1 MSRVR
6 GCGSR
11 MGSHSNRISRLRG
24 SRENRAEEGIIFLL
38 VIWILSIQLMML
50 QELSGLPGAD
60 SHDVSL
66 KVGKNL
72 WVVLS
77 IS

>member
-1 MSRVR
+1 MGRVF
-6 GCGSR
+6 GFR
-11 MGSHSNRISRLRG
+11 MGSHSHRLSKLRG
-24 SRENRAEEGIIFLL
+24 SREGRAEEGITFLL
-38 VIWILSIQLMML
+38 VVWILSILLMVL

-66 KVGKNL
+66 KVGKNP

-77 IS
+77 LS